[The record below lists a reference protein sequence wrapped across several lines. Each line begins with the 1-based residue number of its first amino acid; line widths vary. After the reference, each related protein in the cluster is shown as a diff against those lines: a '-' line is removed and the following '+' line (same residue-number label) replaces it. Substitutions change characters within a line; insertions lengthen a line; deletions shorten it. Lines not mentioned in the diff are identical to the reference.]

1 MRHTI
6 VLLMITLVLLL
17 SVSAGAFAVP
27 AKVVY
32 TDGPATVRLSSGKTE
47 AVKAGRSYDTG
58 DSIRTGKA
66 GEVELSQDGL
76 IIRVGPSTVFT
87 LMEKD
92 VGGKPKGVLAVTL
105 GAVKIKYERL
115 TGSEPMIQSV
125 GCIAGVRGTELTVWA
140 GADGASQIIV
150 TEGLVNVEAYDR
162 EVLLG
167 PDDAVEVINGKP
179 PGEKFSVQREAVDRG
194 KWDAERIAAIL
205 ADPLAALSG
214 MRDRLAYYAAS
225 VSASYGWFLDA
236 KSRLKSAREAMAEVG
251 QKEGKDAAAAY
262 EKQFVAPLVSENQ
275 SAVLEYRYFGLAA
288 LEMRRFVGSRMYLLL
303 KVAYAATPDAPAW
316 TSFARQYAAFV
327 ADFERDIVP
336 VLVDAD
342 F

>member
-1 MRHTI
+1 M
-6 VLLMITLVLLL
+6 TLALLL
-17 SVSAGAFAVP
+17 AVSVGTFAVP

-47 AVKAGRSYDTG
+47 AVKTGRSYDTG

-66 GEVELSQDGL
+66 GEVELSQEGL
-76 IIRVGPSTVFT
+76 AIRVGPSTVFT

-105 GAVKIKYERL
+105 GAVRIKYERL

-150 TEGLVNVEAYDR
+150 TEGLVNVEAYGR
-162 EVLLG
+162 EVQLG

-179 PGEKFSVQREAVDRG
+179 PGDKFTVQRDELDRG
-194 KWDAERIAAIL
+194 TWDAERVAAIL

-214 MRDRLAYYAAS
+214 MRDRLAYYTAN
-225 VSASYGWFLDA
+225 VSDSYAWFLDA
-236 KSRLKSAREAMAEVG
+236 KSRLQAAREAMAEVG
-251 QKEGKDAAAAY
+251 RKEGKDAAEAY
-262 EKQFVAPLVSENQ
+262 EKQFVAPLVSENK
-275 SAVLEYRYFGLAA
+275 SAVLEYRYYALAA

-303 KVAYAATPDAPAW
+303 KVAYAATPDDPTW
-316 TSFARQYAAFV
+316 KSFLGQYAAFV
-327 ADFERDIVP
+327 ADFESGIVP